1 MTYRACATILL
12 TGLVAVLAAN
22 DARAQAWLVDVSA
35 GRTIYDPVSVNL
47 GSNNLA
53 GTIRFDGRS
62 DDWIYGAAGVP
73 LGDQDPFWGAAGA
86 GGRFALPRSDTRRV
100 TLGVETGAHGFTFRD
115 PVIQYTGTGGTLE
128 AIPFAGVSA
137 GSGRIELRGG
147 WRGHSLSYSGT
158 RQSRGVF
165 ETGARVA
172 FDADASVRLQ
182 ADARWVHA
190 SEGTFPFLGGS
201 LSYGG
206 APLQVWA
213 QAGKWVSDL
222 LDEVSWGG
230 GVGIGLGTMSTVW
243 ANIRQDAPDPLYWNA
258 PRRSWSVG
266 VTRRLGRP
274 PAPLMPAPRID
285 GGNVLIRIRQQ
296 DAPDGTVSIA
306 GDFNNWRP
314 AAMQREGNE
323 WVIRLPIAAGVYNYA
338 FRSSTGTWF
347 VPASAAGRRDDG
359 MGGHVAVLVVS

>member
-1 MTYRACATILL
+1 MKHRACATLLL
-12 TGLVAVLAAN
+12 TGLVTVHAAD
-22 DARAQAWLVDVSA
+22 DALAQAWSVDVSA
-35 GRTIYDPVSVNL
+35 GRTVYEPVSVNV

-53 GTIRFDGRS
+53 GGIRFDSRS
-62 DDWIYGAAGVP
+62 EDWIYGGAGVP
-73 LGDQDPFWGAAGA
+73 LGDRDPFWGAAGA
-86 GGRFALPRSDTRRV
+86 GGRFALPRSETRRV
-100 TLGVETGAHGFTFRD
+100 TVGVEAGAHGFTFRD
-115 PVIQYTGTGGTLE
+115 AVIDQAGTGGTLE

-137 GSGRIELRGG
+137 GAGRIELRGG
-147 WRGHSLSYSGT
+147 WRGHSLSYSGA

-172 FDADASVRLQ
+172 YDADAAVRVQ

-190 SEGTFPFLGGS
+190 SEGTFPFLGAS
-201 LSYGG
+201 LSYAGT
-206 APLQVWA
+206 PLHVWA
-213 QAGKWVSDL
+213 HAGKWVSDQ

-230 GVGIGLGTMSTVW
+230 GVGIGMGAMSTVW
-243 ANIRQDAPDPLYWNA
+243 ANIRQEAPEPLYWNT

-266 VTRRLGRP
+266 VTYRLGRA
-274 PAPLMPAPRID
+274 PAPLMPAPRSD

-296 DAPDGTVSIA
+296 DAPDGAVSIA

-314 AAMQREGNE
+314 VTMQREGSE
-323 WVIRLPIAAGVYNYA
+323 WVIRLPIAAGVYHYA
-338 FRSSTGTWF
+338 FRSGTGTWF